1 MAIRGNLREASLP
14 DVLQLLAMGK
24 KTGCLSIAQKQSF
37 GNIYFNKG
45 RISFASVINRRD
57 RLGDVLVKHGLI
69 TRTELDSAIAE
80 QTHQPERR
88 LGEILVAKQMIARE
102 ELHRY
107 IKLQIEEAVYFL
119 FTWHQGTFA
128 FEADVKPEAQDFLVS
143 INPESLLLEG
153 ARRID
158 EWSEIEKRIP
168 SFDIV
173 YGLDGERLEKSG
185 VALTPEQEHLIPLLD
200 GERDIAALI
209 DDTGMGE
216 FDVAKA
222 LFGLMTAGFVHPV
235 GRREPAPG
243 PTVDVRV
250 AEHRNLGVAFYKT
263 GMYAES
269 LREFRRV
276 AELRPRDAHAEFMT
290 GLVALREK
298 RFADAVRLFSAGA
311 TRPGSGASWH
321 VNHAI
326 ALWMSGHL
334 EEAASALTAAAQVAP
349 NDASVQLAR
358 VALAVRRRD
367 FAAARTF
374 IMASDAAYG
383 TSARPA
389 VWYHYAGVIAAL
401 NGDLEAALAVWNVGV
416 SKYPHAAIL
425 HNDLAAGY
433 ERRGRNEDALNA
445 AERAALEEP
454 SLAQVHKNLGDLH
467 YRSARYD
474 DALECYQRTIRIRSD
489 LGGDVYLKAG
499 NIRYRRGERDEAT
512 KYWQQALH
520 LTPDNAAARNNLE
533 LAKRLP

>member
-1 MAIRGNLREASLP
+1 MAIRGNLREVSLP

-45 RISFASVINRRD
+45 RICFASVVNRRD

-80 QTHQPERR
+80 QSHQPERR
-88 LGEILVAKQMIARE
+88 VGEILVAKQLIARE

-119 FTWHQGTFA
+119 FTWHQGTFS
-128 FEADVKPEAQDFLVS
+128 FEADVKPEEQDFLVS

-153 ARRID
+153 ARRVD
-158 EWSEIEKRIP
+158 EWSEIQKRIP

-173 YGLDGERLEKSG
+173 YGLDRERLESSG
-185 VALTPEQEHLIPLLD
+185 VALTPEQEHIIPLLD
-200 GERDIAALI
+200 GERDVAGVV
-209 DDTGMGE
+209 DETGLAE

-222 LFGLMTAGFVHPV
+222 IYGLLTAGFLHPV
-235 GRREPAPG
+235 GRREAAAP

-263 GMYAES
+263 AMYAEA

-276 AELRPRDAHAEFMT
+276 AELRPRDAHADFVT
-290 GLVALREK
+290 GLIALREN
-298 RFADAVRLFSAGA
+298 RFEDAVRIFAAGTARPGAGA
-311 TRPGSGASWH
+311 AWH
-321 VNHAI
+321 SNHAM
-326 ALWMSGHL
+326 ALWMCGRL
-334 EEAASALTAAAQVAP
+334 DDAQRAMDAAQAAAP
-349 NDASVQLAR
+349 NDAAVLLAQ
-358 VALAVRRRD
+358 VALAVGRRD
-367 FAAARTF
+367 FAGARAPLMAA
-374 IMASDAAYG
+374 DAAYG
-383 TSARPA
+383 TRPRPA
-389 VWYHYAGVIAAL
+389 AWFHYAGLLAAL
-401 NGDLEAALAVWNVGV
+401 SGSLDAALAVWNAGAT
-416 SKYPHAAIL
+416 KYPNSAVL

-433 ERRGRNEDALNA
+433 ERRGRSEEALSA

-467 YRSARYD
+467 YRKARYD
-474 DALECYQRTIRIRSD
+474 EALECYVRGIRIKAD

-499 NIRYRRGERDEAT
+499 NIRYRRGEREEAT
-512 KYWQQALH
+512 RCWEQALA
-520 LTPDNAAARNNLE
+520 LSPDNVAARNNLE